1 MLAVSL
7 AFYAMWR
14 PLCSVFLLW
23 VIGVSYA
30 GGSLLALK
38 CGTRRKAGLVACLA
52 LLLLPLAFYKF
63 IAPADAIVLAA
74 LHACGLG
81 FGFQGLNW
89 MIPAGLSIYTLQ
101 AVGYVVDV
109 ARGKVARERS
119 LLNHALYLSFFPTV
133 LSGPINRSF
142 DLMPQFRAHRL
153 GFDKSMAGSG
163 ARLVVWGMFLK
174 VAVADRF
181 GIYTSSVFGHAMN
194 YNGFTLL
201 FAQVCY
207 LFQMYCDFAGYSY
220 IAQGCGRLLGIDLKP
235 NFTQPLFAMGA
246 GEFWHRWHM
255 ALSGWLRDYVYIPL
269 GGSWCSRGR
278 TCFNTMVTFV
288 ASGCWHGGTVGYV
301 SWGIVNGLL
310 VILSH
315 LLPLKQ
321 WRRHVPARV
330 AVTVATLVL
339 MAMNLTFFQ
348 SNYAQIFARQ
358 FTAPFDAFHIML
370 PAQSVHAVSV
380 MCYMAFTFV
389 VVMLRDVQ
397 AEWQVLKL
405 SRPVSLAGYGAI
417 VILILLIGV
426 IDGGQ
431 FIYVKF

>member
-23 VIGVSYA
+23 IAGVSYA
-30 GGSLLALK
+30 GGLLATK
-38 CGTRRKAGLVACLA
+38 CGKRRQAGLAACLA
-52 LLLLPLAFYKF
+52 LMLLPLVFYKF

-81 FGFQGLNW
+81 LDFNGLNW

-101 AVGYVVDV
+101 AVGYVADV
-109 ARGKVARERS
+109 ARGKVPREQS

-142 DLMPQFRAHRL
+142 DLMPQFREHRL
-153 GFDKSMAGSG
+153 GFDKTLAGSG

-181 GIYTSSVFGHAMN
+181 GIYTSSVFGHAMSH
-194 YNGFTLL
+194 NGFSLL

-220 IAQGCGRLLGIDLKP
+220 IAQGCGRLLGIDLKA
-235 NFTQPLFAMGA
+235 NFSQPLFAMGA

-255 ALSGWLRDYVYIPL
+255 ALSGWLRDHVYIRL
-269 GGSWCSRGR
+269 GGSRCSKWR
-278 TCFNTMVTFV
+278 TCFNIMVTFV
-288 ASGCWHGGTVGYV
+288 ASGCWHGGTVCYV
-301 SWGIVNGLL
+301 AWGLVNGVL
-310 VILSH
+310 VTLSH
-315 LLPLKQ
+315 ALPLKQ

-330 AVTVATLVL
+330 AVTAVTLVL

-348 SNYAQIFARQ
+348 SNYIQIFTRL
-358 FTAPFDAFHIML
+358 FTAPFNAFHIML
-370 PAQSVHAVSV
+370 PAYSVHATSV

-405 SRPVSLAGYGAI
+405 PRPVSLAGYGI
-417 VILILLIGV
+417 VVILILLIGV
-426 IDGGQ
+426 IDSGQ